1 MKSYLRLLSL
11 MKPYRG
17 KVLIYLCFNILAI
30 VFSLF
35 SILMLVPFLQIL
47 FDKSPMLFDKP
58 QLTLSSAYI
67 KNLFDFYLSKII
79 LEQGK
84 SKALFFFCILV
95 GIVFLLKNLFRYL
108 ALYILAPLR
117 NGLIKQLRD
126 NLYQKILRLRYPFF
140 VENSKE
146 DILQRLTQDLI
157 EIEYSLLNTLEVTIQ
172 SPLTIVVFLTYM
184 LFTSYQLSFFVF
196 FMILVM
202 ALFIGRVGKNLKRQS
217 LESRLVQGNLM
228 TLITETLTHIK
239 TLKSY
244 SAFQWISEKFIRL
257 NHENYLVFNKIYRKR
272 ELSSPLTEF
281 LAIIVV
287 CIVLYYGGNLVL
299 TSGSLSAESFI
310 GFMVV
315 FSQLIPP
322 AKSFS
327 SAYYEIQKGAAS
339 LDRIEYILSQEIE
352 NLEDTIP
359 SLDFEKKITLSHIS
373 FTYPNQKEQVLDNIS
388 FNIEKGKRYALVGLS
403 GSGKST
409 LFDILL
415 QFQKPDSGHISL
427 DGKSIDDLSLTAY
440 RNLFAV
446 VYQNP
451 SLFSVHFP
459 ENISLSKHIDT
470 YRYEKSMQL
479 AMANDFAEMK
489 PKNTEIVNIQ
499 DKFSGGEKQRL
510 ALARAFY
517 HHRPIVLLDEATSA
531 LDSII
536 EKEMQGNLQEFLKFK
551 TSLTIAHRL
560 STVVNSDE
568 ILLIHQG
575 KLIAQGK
582 HEVLFLSNDFYK
594 QLCQNQL
601 INE

>member
-1 MKSYLRLLSL
+1 
-11 MKPYRG
+11 
-17 KVLIYLCFNILAI
+17 
-30 VFSLF
+30 
-35 SILMLVPFLQIL
+35 
-47 FDKSPMLFDKP
+47 MLFDKP

>member
-1 MKSYLRLLSL
+1 
-11 MKPYRG
+11 
-17 KVLIYLCFNILAI
+17 
-30 VFSLF
+30 
-35 SILMLVPFLQIL
+35 
-47 FDKSPMLFDKP
+47 
-58 QLTLSSAYI
+58 
-67 KNLFDFYLSKII
+67 
-79 LEQGK
+79 
-84 SKALFFFCILV
+84 
-95 GIVFLLKNLFRYL
+95 
-108 ALYILAPLR
+108 
-117 NGLIKQLRD
+117 
-126 NLYQKILRLRYPFF
+126 
-140 VENSKE
+140 
-146 DILQRLTQDLI
+146 
-157 EIEYSLLNTLEVTIQ
+157 
-172 SPLTIVVFLTYM
+172 
-184 LFTSYQLSFFVF
+184 
-196 FMILVM
+196 
-202 ALFIGRVGKNLKRQS
+202 
-217 LESRLVQGNLM
+217 
-228 TLITETLTHIK
+228 
-239 TLKSY
+239 
-244 SAFQWISEKFIRL
+244 
-257 NHENYLVFNKIYRKR
+257 
-272 ELSSPLTEF
+272 
-281 LAIIVV
+281 
-287 CIVLYYGGNLVL
+287 
-299 TSGSLSAESFI
+299 
-310 GFMVV
+310 
-315 FSQLIPP
+315 
-322 AKSFS
+322 
-327 SAYYEIQKGAAS
+327 
-339 LDRIEYILSQEIE
+339 
-352 NLEDTIP
+352 
-359 SLDFEKKITLSHIS
+359 LSHIS